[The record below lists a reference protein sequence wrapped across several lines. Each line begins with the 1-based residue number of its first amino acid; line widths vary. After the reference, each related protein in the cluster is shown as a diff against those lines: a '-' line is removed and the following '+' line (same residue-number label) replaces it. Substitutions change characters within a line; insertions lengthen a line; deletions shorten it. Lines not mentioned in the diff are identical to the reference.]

1 MGIYFNFKEII
12 SAFMVL
18 FAVID
23 ILGAIPIIISL
34 REKNQKIEAGKAAIV
49 SFVILVAFLFIG
61 KALLGL
67 FNVDISSFAV
77 AGALVLLV
85 LAVEMIFGVE
95 IFKNDSPC
103 GSATIV
109 PLVFPLIAGAAS
121 FTTLLS
127 LRAEYNILNIIAV
140 AMNMA
145 LVYLVLRYV
154 YYVERLFGKSGV
166 YVMRKLF
173 GIILLAIAVRLFTSN
188 LTSLIGSF

>member
-1 MGIYFNFKEII
+1 MDIYFSFKEII

-34 REKNQKIEAGKAAIV
+34 REKNQKIEAGKAAII

-61 KALLGL
+61 QALLGL

>member
-121 FTTLLS
+121 F
-127 LRAEYNILNIIAV
+127 IIIAV